1 MSRLG
6 SDVLALACIAGGA
19 AVGGLAT
26 MALANDSHNAVH
38 VDVDHAVE
46 CAAVGEIDTGSQVV
60 VSLGAHKGHKEVI
73 IVAPNVR
80 VHQPHCVTMESFEWA
95 EAAEFE
101 AQGAMMRMEGAR
113 MQMEMAREMMEL
125 RFIDLEGLE
134 MQLEGLEGLK
144 ALDFDF
150 DFSFDLDLDNLSEE
164 IEQSLQLEMA
174 QLEEE
179 LKRLDEIGR

>member
-6 SDVLALACIAGGA
+6 SDILALACIAGGA

-26 MALANDSHNAVH
+26 MALAHDSH
-38 VDVDHAVE
+38 DVAHMDVEHAVE
-46 CAAVGEIDTGSQVV
+46 CAVVDRIDSGAQVV
-60 VSLGAHKGHKEVI
+60 VSLKGHKEVI

-80 VHQPHCVTMESFEWA
+80 VHQPHCVTMESFAWA

-101 AQGAMMRMEGAR
+101 AQGARMRMEGAR

-125 RFIDLEGLE
+125 RAIDLEGLE
-134 MQLEGLEGLK
+134 MQLEGL
-144 ALDFDF
+144 DFNF
-150 DFSFDLDLDNLSEE
+150 EFDLDLDNLSEE

-174 QLEEE
+174 ELEKE

>member
-1 MSRLG
+1 MPG
-6 SDVLALACIAGGA
+6 S
-19 AVGGLAT
+19 
-26 MALANDSHNAVH
+26 
-38 VDVDHAVE
+38 E
-46 CAAVGEIDTGSQVV
+46 VV
-60 VSLGAHKGHKEVI
+60 VTLGAHKGHKEVI

-101 AQGAMMRMEGAR
+101 AQGARMRMEGAR

-125 RFIDLEGLE
+125 RVIDLEGLE
-134 MQLEGLEGLK
+134 MQLEGF
-144 ALDFDF
+144 DFDF
-150 DFSFDLDLDNLSEE
+150 DFEFDLDLDNLSEE